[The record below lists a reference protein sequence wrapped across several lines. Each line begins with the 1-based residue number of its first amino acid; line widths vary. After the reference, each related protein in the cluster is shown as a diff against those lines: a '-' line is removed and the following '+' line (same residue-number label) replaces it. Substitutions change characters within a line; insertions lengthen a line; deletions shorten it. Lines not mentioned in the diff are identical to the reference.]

1 MRLAFISDIHA
12 NIHALNAAAERI
24 EQEAPDKIICV
35 GDVVGYGAYPLE
47 CIDWVRKNCEF
58 TVQGNHDFHAIEH
71 SEAYNFNPRA
81 YAALAWT
88 GDQLGEEEMQWL
100 NELPISEVID
110 DALVI
115 HGHPMAPEAWLYIL
129 DGHQADLALRLVDQ
143 DHVITGHSHMQG
155 CFFEGEGRTKMIR
168 DEIIDLRGRRAVLNP
183 GSVGQPRDGDARAA
197 FGILD
202 TDEKIF
208 TLIRVDYDV
217 ESARVAIMDA
227 GLPKELG
234 DRLLVGY

>member
-12 NIHALNAAAERI
+12 NIHALNEVAECLD
-24 EQEAPDKIICV
+24 EESPDKIICV

-47 CIDWVRKNCEF
+47 CLTWVREHCEF
-58 TVQGNHDFHAIEH
+58 TVLGNHDFHAVEH

-81 YAALAWT
+81 YKALAWT
-88 GDQLGEEEMQWL
+88 GNQLKDEDRKWL
-100 NELPISEVID
+100 REQPISIVVD
-110 DALVI
+110 DVLVI

-129 DGHQADLALRLVDQ
+129 DGHQADLALKLVEQ
-143 DHVITGHSHMQG
+143 SYVVTGHSHMQG

-168 DEIIDLRGRRAVLNP
+168 DEVIHLKGRRAVLNP

-197 FGILD
+197 FAIFD
-202 TDEKIF
+202 TDELTFK
-208 TLIRVDYDV
+208 LIRIEYDV
-217 ESARVAIMDA
+217 EGARDAIIEA
-227 GLPKELG
+227 GLPRELG

>member
-12 NIHALNAAAERI
+12 NIHALNTVAERL

-35 GDVVGYGAYPLE
+35 GDVVGYGAYPIE
-47 CIDWVRKNCEF
+47 CLDWVREHCEF
-58 TVQGNHDFHAIEH
+58 TVLGNHDFHSIEH
-71 SEAYNFNPRA
+71 LDAYNFNPRA
-81 YAALAWT
+81 YTALAWT
-88 GDQLGEEEMQWL
+88 GNQLREEDRQWL
-100 NELPISEVID
+100 RELPISEVIGD
-110 DALVI
+110 VMVI

-129 DGHQADLALRLVDQ
+129 DGHQADLALKLVEQ
-143 DHVITGHSHMQG
+143 SYVVTGHSHMQG

-168 DEIIDLRGRRAVLNP
+168 DEVIDLRNRRAVLNP

-202 TDEKIF
+202 TEDQIF
-208 TLIRVDYDV
+208 TLFRVDYDV
-217 ESARVAIMDA
+217 ESARDAIIEA
-227 GLPKELG
+227 GLPRELG